1 MIKVNKEN
9 NNYIIYKVQNEC
21 TGEVYIGATTSS
33 LNERKLDHIQ
43 KANKETGHQFQEA
56 IGTYGPEAFSWTQV
70 DTANT
75 ISELARKEKEYIFK
89 YDCKENGYNQD
100 AGGGFKKTVYQYSVD
115 DGLLVGQYDS
125 LESAANAVS
134 GTRKSISAA
143 CLGKINNY
151 NGYHWSFS
159 HTIPFKL
166 PLDKRRKE
174 VLQIDIGGNLVAQF
188 KSVAEASRQTGISKS
203 PIAKT
208 CREEQDQAGGYYWNY
223 SN

>member
-1 MIKVNKEN
+1 MIN
-9 NNYIIYKVQNEC
+9 NQIIGIIYKVTHKESGM
-21 TGEVYIGATTSS
+21 TYIGVTKDS
-33 LNERKLDHIQ
+33 LKSRKKDHIQ

-56 IGTYGPEAFSWTQV
+56 IGTYGSEAFSWAQV

-75 ISELARKEKEYIFK
+75 ISELARKEKEYILQ

-159 HTIPFKL
+159 ITIPFKSL
-166 PLDKRRKE
+166 LDKRRKE
-174 VLQIDIGGNLVAQF
+174 VLQIDVGGNLVAQF

-208 CREEQDQAGGYYWNY
+208 CRGEQKQTGGYYWNY
-223 SN
+223 NN

>member
-1 MIKVNKEN
+1 M
-9 NNYIIYKVQNEC
+9 
-21 TGEVYIGATTSS
+21 TYIGVTKYS
-33 LNERKLDHIQ
+33 LKSRKKDHIQ
-43 KANKETGHQFQEA
+43 KANKEIGHQFQEA
-56 IGTYGPEAFSWTQV
+56 IGTYGPEAFSWAQV

-75 ISELARKEKEYIFK
+75 ISELARKEKEYILQ

-159 HTIPFKL
+159 LTIPFKSL
-166 PLDKRRKE
+166 LDKRRKE
-174 VLQIDIGGNLVAQF
+174 VLQIDVGGNLSA
-188 KSVAEASRQTGISKS
+188 KYKPVAEASKQTGISKS

-208 CREEQDQAGGYYWNY
+208 CRGEQKQTGGYYWNY
-223 SN
+223 NN

>member
-1 MIKVNKEN
+1 MNKQRIG
-9 NNYIIYKVQNEC
+9 IIYKVTQKESGM
-21 TGEVYIGATTSS
+21 TYIGATKDDIGT
-33 LNERKLDHIQ
+33 RKRDHIQ
-43 KANKETGHQFQEA
+43 KANKETGHHFQEA
-56 IGTYGPEAFSWTQV
+56 IGTYGPEAFSWTQI
-70 DTANT
+70 DTANS
-75 ISELARKEKEYIFK
+75 IDELARKEKEYILQ

-134 GTRKSISAA
+134 GTRKSVSAA

-208 CREEQDQAGGYYWNY
+208 CRGEQDQAGGYYWNY

>member
-1 MIKVNKEN
+1 MNKQRIG
-9 NNYIIYKVQNEC
+9 IIYKVTQKESGM
-21 TGEVYIGATTSS
+21 TYIGATKDDIGT
-33 LNERKLDHIQ
+33 RKRDHIQ

-56 IGTYGPEAFSWTQV
+56 IGTYGPEAFSWTQI
-70 DTANT
+70 DTANS
-75 ISELARKEKEYIFK
+75 IDELARKEKEYILQ

-115 DGLLVGQYDS
+115 DGLLVGQYNS

-134 GTRKSISAA
+134 GTRKSVSAA

-208 CREEQDQAGGYYWNY
+208 CRGEQDQAGGYYWNY

>member
-1 MIKVNKEN
+1 MIN
-9 NNYIIYKVQNEC
+9 NQIIGIIYKVTHKESGM
-21 TGEVYIGATTSS
+21 TYIGVTKDS
-33 LNERKLDHIQ
+33 LKSRKKDHIQ

-56 IGTYGPEAFSWTQV
+56 IGTYGSEAFSWAQV

-75 ISELARKEKEYIFK
+75 ISELARKEKEYILQ

-159 HTIPFKL
+159 LTIPFKSL
-166 PLDKRRKE
+166 LDKRRKE
-174 VLQIDIGGNLVAQF
+174 VLQIDVGGNLVAQF

-208 CREEQDQAGGYYWNY
+208 CRGEQKQTGGYYWNY
-223 SN
+223 NN

>member
-1 MIKVNKEN
+1 MNKQRIG
-9 NNYIIYKVQNEC
+9 IIYKVTQKESGM
-21 TGEVYIGATTSS
+21 TYIGATKDDIGT
-33 LNERKLDHIQ
+33 RKRDHIQ

-56 IGTYGPEAFSWTQV
+56 VGTYGPEAFSWTQI
-70 DTANT
+70 DTANS
-75 ISELARKEKEYIFK
+75 IDELARKEKEYILQ

-134 GTRKSISAA
+134 GTRKSVSAA

-208 CREEQDQAGGYYWNY
+208 CRGEQDQAGGYYWNY

>member
-1 MIKVNKEN
+1 MKKKNQK
-9 NNYIIYKVQNEC
+9 IIYKVTHKE
-21 TGEVYIGATTSS
+21 TGMTYIGATRSD
-33 LNERKLDHIQ
+33 LEARKRDHFQ
-43 KANKETGHQFQEA
+43 KGAKSAGHQFQEA
-56 IGTYGPEAFSWTQV
+56 IGTYGPEAFSWIQV

-75 ISELARKEKEYIFK
+75 ISELARKEKEYIFQ
-89 YDCKENGYNQD
+89 YNSKEEGYNSD

-208 CREEQDQAGGYYWNY
+208 CRGEQKQTGGYYWNY
-223 SN
+223 NN

>member
-1 MIKVNKEN
+1 MIN
-9 NNYIIYKVQNEC
+9 NQIIGIIYKVTHKESGM
-21 TGEVYIGATTSS
+21 TYIGVTKDS
-33 LNERKLDHIQ
+33 LKSRKKDHIQ
-43 KANKETGHQFQEA
+43 KANKETGHQFQAA
-56 IGTYGPEAFSWTQV
+56 IGTYGSEAFSWAQV

-75 ISELARKEKEYIFK
+75 ISELARKEKEYILQ

-134 GTRKSISAA
+134 GTRKSVSAA

-159 HTIPFKL
+159 LTIPFKSL
-166 PLDKRRKE
+166 LDKRRKE
-174 VLQIDIGGNLVAQF
+174 VLQIDVGGNLVAQF

-208 CREEQDQAGGYYWNY
+208 CRGEQKQTGGYYWNY
-223 SN
+223 NN

>member
-1 MIKVNKEN
+1 MNK
-9 NNYIIYKVQNEC
+9 YIIYKVENINN
-21 TGEVYIGATTSS
+21 GFVYIGATTSS

-56 IGTYGPEAFSWTQV
+56 IGTYGPEAFSWAQV

-75 ISELARKEKEYIFK
+75 ISELARKEKEYILQ

-134 GTRKSISAA
+134 AYKTCVGNA
-143 CLGKINNY
+143 CIGQNNTCK
-151 NGYHWSFS
+151 GYHWSYYLS
-159 HTIPFKL
+159 STPIYSQ
-166 PLDKRRKE
+166 DQRKKGVVQYSLNCDLIAE
-174 VLQIDIGGNLVAQF
+174 YN
-188 KSVAEASRQTGISKS
+188 SVAEASKETGISK
-203 PIAKT
+203 T
-208 CREEQDQAGGYYWNY
+208 CISRVCRKERKKSGGFKWEYV
-223 SN
+223 

>member
-1 MIKVNKEN
+1 MAMFE
-9 NNYIIYKVQNEC
+9 
-21 TGEVYIGATTSS
+21 
-33 LNERKLDHIQ
+33 DIQ

-56 IGTYGPEAFSWTQV
+56 IGTYGPEAFSWAQV

-75 ISELARKEKEYIFK
+75 ISELARKEKEYILQ

-151 NGYHWSFS
+151 NVKIFDNMRSEAYFYFIHSYYLKKVPENVNYCTSEYGEKFVSFIEKDNIYASQFHPEKS
-159 HTIPFKL
+159 HKTGLTLIENFLKL
-166 PLDKRRKE
+166 
-174 VLQIDIGGNLVAQF
+174 
-188 KSVAEASRQTGISKS
+188 
-203 PIAKT
+203 
-208 CREEQDQAGGYYWNY
+208 
-223 SN
+223 

>member
-1 MIKVNKEN
+1 MIN
-9 NNYIIYKVQNEC
+9 NQIIGIIYKVTHKESGM
-21 TGEVYIGATTSS
+21 TYIGVTKDS
-33 LNERKLDHIQ
+33 LKSRKKDHIQ

-56 IGTYGPEAFSWTQV
+56 IGTYGPEAFSWAQV

-75 ISELARKEKEYIFK
+75 ISELARKEKEYILQ

-159 HTIPFKL
+159 LTIPFKSL
-166 PLDKRRKE
+166 LDKRRKE
-174 VLQIDIGGNLVAQF
+174 VLQIDVGGNLVAQF

-208 CREEQDQAGGYYWNY
+208 CRGEQKQTGGYYWNY
-223 SN
+223 NN

>member
-1 MIKVNKEN
+1 MIN
-9 NNYIIYKVQNEC
+9 NQIIGIIYKVTHKESRMK
-21 TGEVYIGATTSS
+21 YIGVTKDS
-33 LNERKLDHIQ
+33 LKSRKKDHIQ

-56 IGTYGPEAFSWTQV
+56 IGTYGSEAFSWAQV

-75 ISELARKEKEYIFK
+75 ISELARKEKEYILQ

-159 HTIPFKL
+159 LTIPFKSL
-166 PLDKRRKE
+166 LDKRRKE
-174 VLQIDIGGNLVAQF
+174 VLQIDVGGNLVAQF

-208 CREEQDQAGGYYWNY
+208 CRGEQKQTGGYYWNY
-223 SN
+223 NN

>member
-1 MIKVNKEN
+1 MIN
-9 NNYIIYKVQNEC
+9 NQIIGIIYKVTHKESGM
-21 TGEVYIGATTSS
+21 TYIGVTKDS
-33 LNERKLDHIQ
+33 LKSRKKDHIQ
-43 KANKETGHQFQEA
+43 KANKDSGHQFQEA
-56 IGTYGPEAFSWTQV
+56 IGTYGSEAFSWAQV

-75 ISELARKEKEYIFK
+75 ISELARKEKEYILQ

-159 HTIPFKL
+159 LTIPFKSL
-166 PLDKRRKE
+166 LDKRRKE
-174 VLQIDIGGNLVAQF
+174 VLQIDVGGNLVAQF

-208 CREEQDQAGGYYWNY
+208 CRGEQKQTGGYYWNY
-223 SN
+223 NN

>member
-1 MIKVNKEN
+1 MNK
-9 NNYIIYKVQNEC
+9 YIIYKVENINN
-21 TGEVYIGATTSS
+21 GFAYIGATTSS

-56 IGTYGPEAFSWTQV
+56 IGTYGPEAFSWIQV

-134 GTRKSISAA
+134 AYKTCVGNACIGQNNTCKGYYWSYYLSSTPIYSQDQRKKGVVQYSLNGDLIAE
-143 CLGKINNY
+143 Y
-151 NGYHWSFS
+151 N
-159 HTIPFKL
+159 
-166 PLDKRRKE
+166 
-174 VLQIDIGGNLVAQF
+174 
-188 KSVAEASRQTGISKS
+188 SVAKASKETGISK
-203 PIAKT
+203 T
-208 CREEQDQAGGYYWNY
+208 CISRVCRKERKKSGGFKWEYV
-223 SN
+223 

>member
-1 MIKVNKEN
+1 MNK
-9 NNYIIYKVQNEC
+9 YIIYKVENINN
-21 TGEVYIGATTSS
+21 GFVYIGATTSS

-56 IGTYGPEAFSWTQV
+56 IGTYGPEAFSWIQV

-134 GTRKSISAA
+134 AYKTCVGNACIGQNNTCKGYYWSYYLSSTPIYSQDQRKKGVVQYSLNGDLIAE
-143 CLGKINNY
+143 Y
-151 NGYHWSFS
+151 N
-159 HTIPFKL
+159 
-166 PLDKRRKE
+166 
-174 VLQIDIGGNLVAQF
+174 
-188 KSVAEASRQTGISKS
+188 SVAEASKETGISK
-203 PIAKT
+203 T
-208 CREEQDQAGGYYWNY
+208 CISRVCRKERKKSGGFKWEYV
-223 SN
+223 

>member
-1 MIKVNKEN
+1 MNKQRIG
-9 NNYIIYKVQNEC
+9 IIYKVTQKESGM
-21 TGEVYIGATTSS
+21 TYIGATKDDIGT
-33 LNERKLDHIQ
+33 RKRDHIQ

-56 IGTYGPEAFSWTQV
+56 VGTYGPEAFSWTQI
-70 DTANT
+70 DTANS
-75 ISELARKEKEYIFK
+75 IDELARKEKEYILE
-89 YDCKENGYNQD
+89 YNSKEEGYNQD

-115 DGLLVGQYDS
+115 DGLLVGEYDS
-125 LESAANAVS
+125 LEIAANVVS
-134 GTRKSISAA
+134 GTRKSVSAA

-208 CREEQDQAGGYYWNY
+208 CRGEQDQAGGYYWNY